1 MKDDIMK
8 DTVRPVSSWENERVH
23 GAALCAE
30 SLFEEHI
37 ERAKELRERQAKYEA
52 TLPTEPHDIISS
64 AKGVLHPYGESYP
77 EGIEEAMHLSTALTV
92 LVRHGDFDTHSPE
105 REAASF
111 MASRVENGIRTAV
124 EQLDRVSD
132 LLSTPDRLER
142 REFQSEQ
149 QQNRRLMAAVGK
161 LDAAEQVMF
170 RDALEAH
177 VTGGVPLE
185 EAMETFKSQVEK
197 KRAKAEAEGEPEG
210 GEC

>member
-132 LLSTPDRLER
+132 LLER
-142 REFQSEQ
+142 FYENL
-149 QQNRRLMAAVGK
+149 NRRGFPE
-161 LDAAEQVMF
+161 DADCASLSLGGS
-170 RDALEAH
+170 DH
-177 VTGGVPLE
+177 VS
-185 EAMETFKSQVEK
+185 TF
-197 KRAKAEAEGEPEG
+197 AEGASCAVSAVYRG
-210 GEC
+210 